1 MKEFKVLMVD
11 DEEDF
16 VRTLD
21 ERMQM
26 RNLDTSVALSGEEA
40 MKKLEENP
48 RCPLSRLE
56 NAGMDG
62 MEVVRRAREAYPG
75 VQVVMLTGHGSEA
88 DELEARRLG
97 VFDYLRKPIALEQ
110 LMRTLKAAYKKKI
123 DEAMVAASFAEEGDF
138 DSAREI
144 MQRGRERTNKRCEP
158 WPLETFWLTMNK
170 NLPNSFQKRLEA
182 RGFKTRVALDGD
194 EAILESRKRLQTL
207 CCSMS

>member
-21 ERMQM
+21 ERIQM

-40 MKKLEENP
+40 MKKLEEDP
-48 RCPLSRLE
+48 PDVLLVDLKMP
-56 NAGMDG
+56 GMDG
-62 MEVVRRAREAYPG
+62 MEVLRRAREAYPG

-88 DELEARRLG
+88 DEVEARRLG
-97 VFDYLRKPIALEQ
+97 VFEYLRKPVALDQ

-123 DEAMVAASFAEEGDF
+123 EETMVAASFAEEGDF

-144 MQRGRERTNKRCEP
+144 MKRGDKNK
-158 WPLETFWLTMNK
+158 
-170 NLPNSFQKRLEA
+170 
-182 RGFKTRVALDGD
+182 
-194 EAILESRKRLQTL
+194 
-207 CCSMS
+207 